1 MHLCLDCWMAI
12 TGDFLCYSDELY
24 RFSRLVSCTCLGNRN
39 TANVLIV
46 VIFQLANYRVVVTE
60 KVIQGISM
68 TDQNDFGFCSK
79 LLEKLHLLFD
89 VLSGLFSTENTS
101 FCVKNLIGD
110 I

>member
-1 MHLCLDCWMAI
+1 MHLCLDCWVAI
-12 TGDFLCYSDELY
+12 AGDFLCYSDELY

-60 KVIQGISM
+60 KVIQVISM
-68 TDQNDFGFCSK
+68 TDQNDFGFCFK
-79 LLEKLHLLFD
+79 LLEKPHLVFY
-89 VLSGLFSTENTS
+89 VLSGLFSTGAPS
-101 FCVKNLIGD
+101 LCVKNLIED